1 MFQNLLEKK
10 HEINFFDYSNCHAF
24 EIPNFLDDKNLK
36 SICVELNPNFNEHS
50 KVVKILREYFNDYK
64 KFEWYNGQE
73 VFNYI
78 FKR

>member
-1 MFQNLLEKK
+1 MLN
-10 HEINFFDYSNCHAF
+10 I
-24 EIPNFLDDKNLK
+24 LDDKNFK

-50 KVVKILREYFNDYK
+50 KVVKILCEYFNDYK

>member
-1 MFQNLLEKK
+1 M
-10 HEINFFDYSNCHAF
+10 
-24 EIPNFLDDKNLK
+24 
-36 SICVELNPNFNEHS
+36 ICVELNPNFNEHS
-50 KVVKILREYFNDYK
+50 KAAKFYEYFNDYK